1 MPADAGSAM
10 AAAAAAA
17 VPDTKPLTPRSILRR
32 EGCASSG
39 AVEGAPRK
47 RVTFE
52 ESVSDDKPSSGG
64 KKLRRRAG
72 GGAAARAAA
81 RRTGHSRLGSLL
93 LPSYAASPASSSGSG
108 YSPPSTVASR
118 ATTSYDV
125 RAPGRVRQAGCYPW
139 PNAPHSSSSSTVE
152 SPGGGRRVL
161 CSAVAAGPT
170 KSRGRRMFQVQ
181 EEMNRAE
188 RKAVAAAAAAAV
200 AASASSSGS
209 PASSAVTAA
218 AKCLPEQQRRLER
231 QQQQR
236 RRQEGVRPRSSTG
249 GGSPVAAAAVAAE
262 ASAPPPDS
270 RLTPP
275 VSSRAA
281 AVVSASTTSQTHLAP
296 PSSQQQ
302 QQEQQQLRGGR
313 GEDEPP
319 SHPAAMA
326 TAAATVV
333 VEIDEQLPR
342 QRPGP
347 TAERPPSRPTER
359 DATGSTDSTGSSCAS
374 PHAED
379 GAGGG
384 GDWAGTGPEADGRPE
399 LRYREYAAG
408 VSITSPPARTAPAK
422 EEEEAAGVVGPTAA
436 LEVSSNEGYPL
447 APSGATPAAGGNGSK
462 EDEPRAAGA
471 IQRASGSTTTVAAA
485 SPARVEAGGT
495 ADNTCDN
502 AEDGSDDLTA
512 GSPLKGAVAMP
523 SGSDSIEPFGSQE
536 HSRRVAT
543 ESKSTWTSPKCL
555 AEIGDVAL
563 GTTPWR
569 SQHVP
574 PVVTPPS
581 DDQPGRT
588 FASRDAAS
596 GGSDRDDAI
605 NDNDR
610 ASAGRASGCADAADG
625 GRMGD
630 GGSNKRGSGANT
642 VGSRGRYK
650 RARIDK
656 QQSNHAGSGERG
668 ESTGGVAAPSGA
680 VCSSPPANRQRHPV
694 VVDASPPS
702 TASPSPCSGT
712 TVEPC
717 LGHDEDGGGGRPRG
731 DGRSPS
737 PSLPPLLPPLPPL
750 RQEQEP
756 EIEFPAS
763 RLLPAAA
770 AAAAVPK
777 VPPADKTDAAPPSA
791 EPTEIVA
798 EEEEGRGEPICASGG
813 EVEENHGAAA
823 VPSPVRAAE
832 VIAIA
837 QRSANGKRGGAR
849 TVASGRGRLPA
860 RFVGSCGASAA
871 AAVAG
876 GGGDDNKGRHK
887 RLKRPSRKMLEV
899 REGNEEEEEGVVK
912 QRPPASASCA
922 PAAVGGTPGTAAA
935 AAAAKAANA
944 ASVPP
949 RAAGTRESSRG
960 GENPTAATAAAAA
973 AAAADVVS
981 AVEVGPRKKRRKRSN
996 SVRGLPATPTPLTA
1010 GGAVDPSPL
1019 ADKAGRPQA
1028 KAGARRRKKDGG
1040 GGGASRSGGKSQG
1053 STTAAKHRMREGHA
1067 YLLRK
1072 AAVAPR
1078 SAPEPSAEPLAKPGR
1093 RMVPSPARTRS
1104 SSVAAPPAATG
1115 KVATARVKT
1124 AEVSSGR
1131 EESSG
1136 TVGVANG
1143 DVPAPTPVAASSWTG
1158 WMAPRSPRQPV
1169 FLPSQQPAVS
1179 AGSGGSRDAEHEAAV
1194 VAPAAG
1200 GVSGWMGLLSSGW
1213 KGLLSKAA
1221 GRSGS

>member
-1 MPADAGSAM
+1 
-10 AAAAAAA
+10 
-17 VPDTKPLTPRSILRR
+17 
-32 EGCASSG
+32 
-39 AVEGAPRK
+39 
-47 RVTFE
+47 
-52 ESVSDDKPSSGG
+52 SVADDKPSSGG
-64 KKLRRRAG
+64 KKLRTRAG

-81 RRTGHSRLGSLL
+81 RRTGGHSRLGSLL
-93 LPSYAASPASSSGSG
+93 LPSYAASPATSSGSG
-108 YSPPSTVASR
+108 YSPQSTVASR

-125 RAPGRVRQAGCYPW
+125 RAPGRVRQEGCYPW
-139 PNAPHSSSSSTVE
+139 PNAPHSSSSTVE

-161 CSAVAAGPT
+161 SSAVAAGPT

-188 RKAVAAAAAAAV
+188 RKATAAAAAA
-200 AASASSSGS
+200 SASPSGF
-209 PASSAVTAA
+209 PASSAATAA
-218 AKCLPEQQRRLER
+218 SKCSPEQQRRLER
-231 QQQQR
+231 KQHQR
-236 RRQEGVRPRSSTG
+236 RRQRGVRPGSSTG
-249 GGSPVAAAAVAAE
+249 GGSPVAAATAAVE

-270 RLTPP
+270 RLTLP

-296 PSSQQQ
+296 PSSHQQ
-302 QQEQQQLRGGR
+302 QQEQQQLRGR
-313 GEDEPP
+313 REEDEPP
-319 SHPAAMA
+319 PHPVAMA
-326 TAAATVV
+326 RAAATVV

-379 GAGGG
+379 GEGGG
-384 GDWAGTGPEADGRPE
+384 GDWTGTGPEADGRPE
-399 LRYREYAAG
+399 LWYREYAAG

-436 LEVSSNEGYPL
+436 LEVSSNETYPL

-462 EDEPRAAGA
+462 EDEPRAAA
-471 IQRASGSTTTVAAA
+471 ATQRASDSTTTAAAA

-502 AEDGSDDLTA
+502 AEGGSDDLAA
-512 GSPLKGAVAMP
+512 GSPRKGAVAMP
-523 SGSDSIEPFGSQE
+523 SCSESIEPFGSQE
-536 HSRRVAT
+536 HSQRVAT

-569 SQHVP
+569 SQYVP
-574 PVVTPPS
+574 PVVTPPQ
-581 DDQPGRT
+581 DDQLGRT
-588 FASRDAAS
+588 SASRDTAS

-605 NDNDR
+605 GDNDR
-610 ASAGRASGCADAADG
+610 ASAGRASGGVDAAEG
-625 GRMGD
+625 GRIED
-630 GGSNKRGSGANT
+630 GGSNKRGGGANT
-642 VGSRGRYK
+642 VGSRGRHK

-656 QQSNHAGSGERG
+656 QQGNHAGSGERG
-668 ESTGGVAAPSGA
+668 ESTGGVAAPSRV
-680 VCSSPPANRQRHPV
+680 VCSSPPANRQRSPV
-694 VVDASPPS
+694 LVDASPPS
-702 TASPSPCSGT
+702 TTPTASPSPCGGT

-717 LGHDEDGGGGRPRG
+717 LGHDNDGGGGRPRG
-731 DGRSPS
+731 DGSSPS
-737 PSLPPLLPPLPPL
+737 ISSPPLLPPLPPL

-756 EIEFPAS
+756 EIGFPAS

-770 AAAAVPK
+770 AAAAISK
-777 VPPADKTDAAPPSA
+777 VPLADKADAAPPGA
-791 EPTEIVA
+791 ESTEIV
-798 EEEEGRGEPICASGG
+798 EEDEEGSGEPICASGG
-813 EVEENHGAAA
+813 EVEGNHGAAA
-823 VPSPVRAAE
+823 VPSIVRAAE
-832 VIAIA
+832 VVAIA
-837 QRSANGKRGGAR
+837 QRSANGKRGEAR
-849 TVASGRGRLPA
+849 TVASGRGRSPA
-860 RFVGSCGASAA
+860 RFVGSCGAAAA

-899 REGNEEEEEGVVK
+899 REGKEEEEEGVVK

-935 AAAAKAANA
+935 AAKAAKAANA

-973 AAAADVVS
+973 AAAAADVVS
-981 AVEVGPRKKRRKRSN
+981 AVGVGPNKKRRKRSK
-996 SVRGLPATPTPLTA
+996 SARGLPATPTPLTA
-1010 GGAVDPSPL
+1010 GGAVDPRTP

-1028 KAGARRRKKDGG
+1028 QAGARRRKKDGG
-1040 GGGASRSGGKSQG
+1040 GGGASRSEGKTQG
-1053 STTAAKHRMREGHA
+1053 STIAATHRMREGHA
-1067 YLLRK
+1067 HLLRK

-1078 SAPEPSAEPLAKPGR
+1078 SAPEPSAAPLAKPER
-1093 RMVPSPARTRS
+1093 RMVPSLARTRS
-1104 SSVAAPPAATG
+1104 SAAAAPPAATG

-1131 EESSG
+1131 EESPD
-1136 TVGVANG
+1136 TAGVANG
-1143 DVPAPTPVAASSWTG
+1143 DVPALAPVAVSSWTG
-1158 WMAPRSPRQPV
+1158 WMAPRSLRQPV

-1179 AGSGGSRDAEHEAAV
+1179 VGTGGSTDAEHEPAV
-1194 VAPAAG
+1194 AAPAAG
-1200 GVSGWMGLLSSGW
+1200 GVCGWMGLLSSGW

-1221 GRSGS
+1221 GRSGN